1 MSLAEEQA
9 RRQNEVYDALIREL
23 ERVPDD
29 ARDAVASFLQDL
41 RRDGVD
47 WYRVGDGGEFDDK
60 ESFFRTVHAGA
71 CMRAARIM
79 GSGCLKFAH
88 EHVAPWDEWT
98 CAFAAWN
105 GHLDCLKYAHE
116 NGCPWNENTCIA
128 AAWKGHLDCLKYAH
142 ERGCDWDE
150 RTCASAAWE
159 GHLDCLKYARE
170 NGCDWNERTC
180 DNAADG
186 GHLECLKYAHE
197 QGCDWD
203 EETCASAAWEGHLDC
218 LKYAH
223 ENGCDW
229 NETMCASAAWKGHLD
244 CLKYA
249 CAREC
254 PGSDRYAEALNEVV
268 VPVVDER
275 FGVEVALAFHRN
287 GGEISMREFL
297 PLWVAHRE
305 GYRDAH
311 LEVARNVSN
320 SS

>member
-1 MSLAEEQA
+1 
-9 RRQNEVYDALIREL
+9 
-23 ERVPDD
+23 
-29 ARDAVASFLQDL
+29 
-41 RRDGVD
+41 
-47 WYRVGDGGEFDDK
+47 
-60 ESFFRTVHAGA
+60 
-71 CMRAARIM
+71 M
-79 GSGCLKFAH
+79 GSGCLKFAR
-88 EHVAPWDEWT
+88 EHLAPWDEWT
-98 CAFAAWN
+98 CA
-105 GHLDCLKYAHE
+105 
-116 NGCPWNENTCIA
+116 
-128 AAWKGHLDCLKYAH
+128 
-142 ERGCDWDE
+142 
-150 RTCASAAWE
+150 SAA
-159 GHLDCLKYARE
+159 R
-170 NGCDWNERTC
+170 NGN
-180 DNAADG
+180 
-186 GHLECLKYAHE
+186 LECLKYARE

-203 EETCASAAWEGHLDC
+203 EET
-218 LKYAH
+218 
-223 ENGCDW
+223 
-229 NETMCASAAWKGHLD
+229 CASAAWKGHLD